1 MCGYEIP
8 AVNEATRPLAPEEAL
23 AMLGSALPRMI
34 AAVAEAKEADGP
46 IFFSKYDIKD
56 GFWRMCSEAGAEW
69 NCAYILPAAEDDD
82 VEIVVPTSLQMGWT
96 LSPAYFCVGSKT
108 GRDVAQALAA
118 TKVGALPEHRL
129 EKKAFHPDG
138 MLILPDIAAWKDTDE
153 ENFYSCS
160 KRSSMTI
167 LPLRRL
173 QRWRT

>member
-56 GFWRMCSEAGAEW
+56 GFWRMCSKAGAEW
-69 NCAYILPAAEDDD
+69 NFAYVLPAAEDDD

-96 LSPAYFCVGSKT
+96 LSQRISVSAPK
-108 GRDVAQALAA
+108 
-118 TKVGALPEHRL
+118 PE
-129 EKKAFHPDG
+129 G
-138 MLILPDIAAWKDTDE
+138 MLLKPSRQRKLEHSLNIA
-153 ENFYSCS
+153 S
-160 KRSSMTI
+160 
-167 LPLRRL
+167 RRKHST
-173 QRWRT
+173 RMGC